1 MLPGADRP
9 DEMNRR
15 GRGVSV
21 DGGDGGDG
29 RSLFTSVEISI
40 PAEQT
45 DAFFITFTA
54 SMFANGDLLLLS
66 CR

>member
-21 DGGDGGDG
+21 DGGDG